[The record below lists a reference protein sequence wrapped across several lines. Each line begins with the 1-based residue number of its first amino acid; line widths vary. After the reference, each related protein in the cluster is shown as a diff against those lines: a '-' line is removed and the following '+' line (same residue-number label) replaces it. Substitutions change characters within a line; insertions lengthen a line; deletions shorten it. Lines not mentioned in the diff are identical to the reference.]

1 MNSART
7 LCKLRWLIGAVI
19 LGFGIC
25 ANATLIDRGNGLIYD
40 DDLDVTWLQDA
51 NLAASNTFG
60 VSSIGADGSMDWDTA
75 TAPNGWIAAMN
86 ADGGTGYL
94 GFSDW
99 RLPTTL
105 QPDPTC
111 SDQLPGTPPQGR
123 GFNCTGSEMGHL
135 FYDELGG
142 TAGDDLQSGSTPVPF
157 FFNIGVGYWSGTQSF
172 FPPDAWQFA
181 FFEGIQESFGKIEPQ
196 LAWPVRPG
204 DSMAGAVPEPT
215 TLLLLGLGL
224 AGLGFARKRLH

>member
-1 MNSART
+1 
-7 LCKLRWLIGAVI
+7 
-19 LGFGIC
+19 
-25 ANATLIDRGNGLIYD
+25 
-40 DDLDVTWLQDA
+40 LDVTWLQDA

-60 VSSIGADGSMDWDTA
+60 VSNIEADGTMIWDTA

-86 ADGGTGYL
+86 AAGGAGYL

-99 RLPTTL
+99 RLPTTG

-111 SDQLPGTPPQGR
+111 SDQLLQTPPQGI

-135 FYDELGG
+135 FYSALGG
-142 TAGDDLQSGSTPVPF
+142 TAGDDLQSPAPVPF
-157 FFNIGVGYWSGTQSF
+157 FFNIGLGYWSTQSF
-172 FPPDAWQFA
+172 FPTDAWRF
-181 FFEGIQESFGKIEPQ
+181 SFYVGNQDSWGKDTLQ
-196 LAWPVRPG
+196 LAWAVRTG
-204 DSMAGAVPEPT
+204 DVATAVPEPT